1 MTKSL
6 KHDRP
11 TVGSLVYDT
20 LQQATDTH
28 DVRDQGGEMI
38 KPYLGELFVSV
49 DKGKELFEGDFFIE
63 VQQQRFVLLAK
74 VLRNYF
80 IPRSTCPTPNYDQ
93 SVYRFDRKNDE
104 LEYIWTIPDRESAFD
119 LIANALTI
127 EDEYRELLQYV
138 LDFKDG
144 TLFKLAQTLNNEDGL
159 KTGVTLQVLDD
170 KQSNEA
176 EEHRRRTD
184 RLVQPDGSKS

>member
-1 MTKSL
+1 MKSL

-20 LQQATDTH
+20 LQQTPDTH
-28 DVRDQGGEMI
+28 DVRDQGSEMI
-38 KPYLGELFVSV
+38 KPYLGELFTSV
-49 DKGKELFEGDFFIE
+49 AKGKELFPGDFFIE

-93 SVYRFDRKNDE
+93 SVYRFDRMKDE
-104 LEYIWTIPDRESAFD
+104 LEYVWTLPDRESAFD

-144 TLFKLAQTLNNEDGL
+144 TLFKLAQTLNNEDSL
-159 KTGVTLQVLDD
+159 KTGVILKVLDD